1 MYCSA
6 GFHMVNR
13 FGYIITENL
22 GKQVKNLCM
31 RTIQK
36 KMMMLYL
43 ILFLSLIIQIKEYY
57 DIVNGQLGLP
67 DYDSVFNN
75 LGIVNDGFSN
85 LFTNNSSVKVLHEN
99 IRISDLVT
107 LQKFLL
113 DDAQTTNSMDEVKDV
128 LFKYPN
134 KPFQLGG
141 DGDGLGFILDIWKSD
156 DDINNGEEPIDS
168 FQFWFEV
175 YED

>member
-1 MYCSA
+1 
-6 GFHMVNR
+6 
-13 FGYIITENL
+13 
-22 GKQVKNLCM
+22 M
-31 RTIQK
+31 RTIQ

-113 DDAQTTNSMDEVKDV
+113 DDAQTTNSMDELKMFYLNILIN
-128 LFKYPN
+128 LFN
-134 KPFQLGG
+134 
-141 DGDGLGFILDIWKSD
+141 
-156 DDINNGEEPIDS
+156 
-168 FQFWFEV
+168 
-175 YED
+175 

>member
-1 MYCSA
+1 LSFSVSQAENTNKTVWTILEVDGNMYCSA

-22 GKQVKNLCM
+22 GKQVKKNLCM
-31 RTIQK
+31 RTIQ

-43 ILFLSLIIQIKEYY
+43 ILFLSLIIQIRVL

-85 LFTNNSSVKVLHEN
+85 LFTNNSSVNVLHEN
-99 IRISDLVT
+99 IRIRFSNVT
-107 LQKFLL
+107 K
-113 DDAQTTNSMDEVKDV
+113 NSYWMMHK
-128 LFKYPN
+128 
-134 KPFQLGG
+134 QL
-141 DGDGLGFILDIWKSD
+141 IQWMK
-156 DDINNGEEPIDS
+156 
-168 FQFWFEV
+168 
-175 YED
+175 

>member
-1 MYCSA
+1 
-6 GFHMVNR
+6 
-13 FGYIITENL
+13 
-22 GKQVKNLCM
+22 
-31 RTIQK
+31 
-36 KMMMLYL
+36 
-43 ILFLSLIIQIKEYY
+43 
-57 DIVNGQLGLP
+57 
-67 DYDSVFNN
+67 
-75 LGIVNDGFSN
+75 LGIVNDGF

-113 DDAQTTNSMDEVKDV
+113 DDAQTTNSMDEVIKDV